1 MRMKYK
7 TTDRQTKRIEERN
20 IAITVKMRKLD
31 VLCVYVCSS
40 LSSVQLFVIRWTVA
54 HQAPLSVEFSRQ
66 EYQSEQPIPSSGD
79 LPDPG
84 VKPKSPALQ
93 ADSLPSKP
101 PGSPRS
107 AIQTGNF
114 KAEYNGNKENHFT
127 ITNESIHEQKH

>member
-1 MRMKYK
+1 MDEKTYKLIMRMKYK

-66 EYQSEQPIPSSGD
+66 EY
-79 LPDPG
+79 
-84 VKPKSPALQ
+84 
-93 ADSLPSKP
+93 
-101 PGSPRS
+101 
-107 AIQTGNF
+107 
-114 KAEYNGNKENHFT
+114 
-127 ITNESIHEQKH
+127 